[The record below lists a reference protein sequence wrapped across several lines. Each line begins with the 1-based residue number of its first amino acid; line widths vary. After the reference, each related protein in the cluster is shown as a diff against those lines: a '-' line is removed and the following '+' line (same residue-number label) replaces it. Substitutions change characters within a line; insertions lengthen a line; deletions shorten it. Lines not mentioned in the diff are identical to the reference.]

1 MKTYDH
7 SKLGKFIVN
16 DEGSYEQ
23 RQKSS
28 IGKYPL
34 LLDSDFG
41 PKPQW
46 DQNRE
51 AAAKIAAGFYGKLE
65 SLVVDSLELASK
77 RLLKGCNIVRNIE
90 GKSPLTSDQLKKKLK
105 LIDVCVSP
113 DDFVVTFEGR
123 AFDDEHNLF
132 RIRYGPK
139 GGFREA
145 YIE

>member
-1 MKTYDH
+1 MKVYEHPTI
-7 SKLGKFIVN
+7 GKFILG
-16 DEGSYEQ
+16 DEGYTQ
-23 RQKSS
+23 QQKSK
-28 IGKYPL
+28 IGKFPL

-41 PKPQW
+41 PKQQW
-46 DQNRE
+46 DANRE
-51 AAAKIAAGFYGKLE
+51 AAAKVATRFYDRIDQLVIDALDQAA
-65 SLVVDSLELASK
+65 K

-90 GKSPLTSDQLKKKLK
+90 GKAPLTSDQLKKKLK

-113 DDFVVTFEGR
+113 EDFVVTFEGR

-139 GGFREA
+139 GGLREA